1 MKCNANGSRA
11 SDCQKTKR
19 FRFPYCSASVTA
31 AGIVGLLL
39 CGVANAGNI
48 LLDFE
53 SYADSSALNA
63 DISFIRPNTTV
74 SLSTTE
80 SVSPGSQSLK
90 LTGNNGA
97 SPFFSQAE
105 LLVPLTS
112 LYGVPRVDLWFKSGG
127 GSGERLLVQLKDE
140 FGSTL
145 AAGTAIPRATQNY
158 SDWTLLSIDTSATT
172 SGLRKIAFFLKAQD
186 FGTGSVYIDN
196 ITTIPEPATLG
207 FSGLGA
213 LLLLTL
219 RQRRR

>member
-1 MKCNANGSRA
+1 MKCNANGSGS
-11 SDCQKTKR
+11 SDRPKTKR

-39 CGVANAGNI
+39 CGVANAGVI
-48 LLDFE
+48 LQDFE
-53 SYADSSALNA
+53 SYADSTALNA
-63 DISFIRPNTTV
+63 DISFIRSNTTV
-74 SLSTTE
+74 SLSMTE

-90 LTGNNGA
+90 LTGNNGV

-112 LYGVPRVDLWFKSGG
+112 LYGVSSVDLWFKSGG

-140 FGSTL
+140 FGTTL
-145 AAGTAIPRATQNY
+145 ATSTAVPRATQNFA
-158 SDWTLLSIDTSATT
+158 DWTLLSIDTSATT
-172 SGLRKIAFFLKAQD
+172 SGLRKVALFLQAQD
-186 FGTGSVYIDN
+186 FGTGNLYIDS

-213 LLLLTL
+213 LMLLAL